1 MGQLNSHSDL
11 PSLAGQQLEPPQAIW
26 NRVMV
31 VPPLGDRGR
40 GDGTT
45 PPNDAGEIEGPGGA
59 HGRGFGGENGSDA
72 LDHGDTDD
80 VLLRAAAPQIR
91 ANNHFA
97 HPQTSAHVIQSG
109 ATDIDKSKN

>member
-31 VPPLGDRGR
+31 VPPLGERGR
-40 GDGTT
+40 GDAAT
-45 PPNDAGEIEGPGGA
+45 PPKGAGPIEGTDEA

-72 LDHGDTDD
+72 LDHGDTED
-80 VLLRAAAPQIR
+80 VLLRAAAP
-91 ANNHFA
+91 
-97 HPQTSAHVIQSG
+97 
-109 ATDIDKSKN
+109 